1 MRLAFFIKII
11 SLLLQ
16 FKKKAKQLG
25 ATSAEYAQATVNLV
39 NPKTP
44 EKRAAIMG
52 MQNSHPCKALFVEE
66 DEEEEAYFDIASELG
81 IVANE
86 ELEHGPV
93 DENSTAISKSL
104 HDNVTVKY
112 FYIK

>member
-1 MRLAFFIKII
+1 MRQAFLIKII

-25 ATSAEYAQATVNLV
+25 ATSAEYTQATLNLV

-44 EKRAAIMG
+44 EKRTAIMG

-66 DEEEEAYFDIASELG
+66 DEEEEAYFDIESELG
-81 IVANE
+81 IVVNE

-104 HDNVTVKY
+104 HDNVKVKY

>member
-1 MRLAFFIKII
+1 MPF
-11 SLLLQ
+11 Q

-25 ATSAEYAQATVNLV
+25 ATSAEYAQATLNLV
-39 NPKTP
+39 NPRIP

-52 MQNSHPCKALFVEE
+52 MQNSRPCKALFVEE
-66 DEEEEAYFDIASELG
+66 DEEEEAYSDIESELG

-93 DENSTAISKSL
+93 DENFTAISENL
-104 HDNVTVKY
+104 HDNVKAKY
-112 FYIK
+112 FHIT

>member
-1 MRLAFFIKII
+1 MRQAFFIKII

-25 ATSAEYAQATVNLV
+25 ATSAEYAQATLNLV

-52 MQNSHPCKALFVEE
+52 MQNSHPCKTLFVEE
-66 DEEEEAYFDIASELG
+66 DKEEEAYFDIESELG
-81 IVANE
+81 IVANRGI
-86 ELEHGPV
+86 LFLSV
-93 DENSTAISKSL
+93 
-104 HDNVTVKY
+104 
-112 FYIK
+112 YIKVRKWVFFLP